1 MRTMRIGEMLVSA
14 GLLTQEQT
22 ELILR
27 KQQSHPEPFGLLAQ
41 RMFGVD
47 PQKIEDIWAEATIRL
62 AELVRPEARELDPN
76 VLDLVTRR
84 QAWQFRFLPIRLDED
99 GSLVAATT
107 RKHLTRAV
115 RFATR
120 VLDRPCR
127 FVMTDAEYLAG
138 KLDEHYALPGLD
150 ERVITAEGHPRD
162 LLRMGDD
169 AA

>member
-1 MRTMRIGEMLVSA
+1 MRIGEMLVSA
-14 GLLTQEQT
+14 GLLTNEQT

-41 RMFGVD
+41 RMFGID
-47 PQKIEDIWAEATIRL
+47 PQQIEDIWAEATIRL
-62 AELVRPEARELDPN
+62 GELVRPEARELDPN
-76 VLDLVTRR
+76 VRDLVTRR
-84 QAWQFRFLPIRLDED
+84 QAWQFRFLPIRMDPD

-107 RKHLTRAV
+107 RKHLSRAV

-127 FVMTDAEYLAG
+127 FVMTDPEYLAG
-138 KLDEHYALPGLD
+138 KLDDHYMLPGLD
-150 ERVITAEGHPRD
+150 ERVVTSEGRSND
-162 LLRMGDD
+162 LLWLSDD

>member
-1 MRTMRIGEMLVSA
+1 MRIGEMLVSA
-14 GLLTQEQT
+14 GLLTPEQT

-27 KQQSHPEPFGLLAQ
+27 KQQGQPEPFGLLAQ
-41 RMFGVD
+41 RMYGID
-47 PQKIEDIWAEATIRL
+47 PQQIEDIWAETTIRM
-62 AELVRPEARELDPN
+62 AELIRPSSREMDPN
-76 VLDLVTRR
+76 VRDLVTRR
-84 QAWQFRFLPIRLDED
+84 QAWQFRFLPVRLDPD

-107 RKHLTRAV
+107 RRHLSRAV

-127 FVMTDAEYLAG
+127 FVMTDAEYLAAR
-138 KLDEHYALPGLD
+138 LDDFYSLPGLD
-150 ERVITAEGHPRD
+150 ERVVSAEGAPQD